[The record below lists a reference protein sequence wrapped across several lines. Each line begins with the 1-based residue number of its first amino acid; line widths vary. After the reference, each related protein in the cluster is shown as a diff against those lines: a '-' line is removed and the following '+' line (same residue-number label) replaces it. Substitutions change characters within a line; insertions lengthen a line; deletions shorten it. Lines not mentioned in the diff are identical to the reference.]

1 MERADA
7 SMTITKPFPSAIV
20 VAVAL
25 TAAHSS
31 SFLTA
36 VAEGARCW
44 SRLGLPCRCRRGS
57 CCPTSSGSCTPF
69 VLLPTRRARCS
80 AKAYFSESVRC
91 CRILYAQAST
101 IDWDDYNSI
110 GYVVADHLGLEL
122 LDWQEVP
129 WVCTGLCAV
138 RGRRPPLSASLLRPA
153 ERRPESMSSCA

>member
-7 SMTITKPFPSAIV
+7 SMTITKPFPSAVV

-57 CCPTSSGSCTPF
+57 CCPSSSGSRAPF
-69 VLLPTRRARCS
+69 LLLPTSRACCS
-80 AKAYFSESVRC
+80 AKAFFSESVRC

-101 IDWDDYNSI
+101 IDRDDCNSI

-129 WVCTGLCAV
+129 RVCTGLCAV
-138 RGRRPPLSASLLRPA
+138 AGGRRHP
-153 ERRPESMSSCA
+153 RRSSGR